1 MKLIALDRRP
11 GRPAGPFPRAAI
23 IPDSA
28 IILPGRPLFV
38 PDFTDSWRAEIL
50 PAVRISRLGKGMA
63 ERFAPRY
70 YDAVTLLM
78 RLCPPPEFEG
88 GLASAFDGAIML
100 GSWIPAGDVDLG
112 APLVIRAGEEEWA
125 VAPADLGL
133 DSAIAAIGQLMTLRN
148 GDIIGPAALPLAVNP
163 APGVIVEAA
172 LNGRAA
178 LRASLK

>member
-11 GRPAGPFPRAAI
+11 GIAVAPFPRAAI

-38 PDFTDSWRAEIL
+38 PDFTASWRAELL

-63 ERFAPRY
+63 ERFATRY

-88 GLASAFDGAIML
+88 GLASAFDGTIML
-100 GSWIPAGDVDLG
+100 GCWIPVSDIDLG
-112 APLVIRAGEEEWA
+112 APFVIRAGEEEWS
-125 VAPADLGL
+125 VAPADLGI

-148 GDIIGPAALPLAVNP
+148 GDIVSPAALPLAVNP
-163 APGVIVEAA
+163 APGVIVEAT
-172 LNGRAA
+172 LNGSAA
-178 LRASLK
+178 LRARLK